1 MAVLPPPAFKFAW
14 AKGVDYPLTWALGER
29 KGAFVG
35 EGERKARDATPVGGL
50 VRATV
55 SSASAFLALP
65 NARCSVAAA
74 RPAITKRATPAVLF
88 QSRPAGPAPVIL
100 FAQSYES
107 APNRTKFRL
116 DVGGTLFITTRETL
130 CAASGSVLASAFMR
144 GSSSAVR
151 AGFDDQ
157 LWVGVVPGWG
167 PQAVPDAFI
176 DSDPETFAWILGF
189 LRRGCR
195 LAGTPP
201 TRLFE
206 QVRADA
212 RSFGLD
218 ELVSALDE
226 TTRRAILNYDG
237 PRTILNYETK
247 AQPGGLWHDGDQP
260 VGGGLKRRVF

>member
-1 MAVLPPPAFKFAW
+1 ML
-14 AKGVDYPLTWALGER
+14 LRL
-29 KGAFVG
+29 
-35 EGERKARDATPVGGL
+35 ARG
-50 VRATV
+50 ATV
-55 SSASAFLALP
+55 FGASPFLVLP
-65 NARCSVAAA
+65 NARCCQSVAAA
-74 RPAITKRATPAVLF
+74 RPAITKQATPVRL
-88 QSRPAGPAPVIL
+88 QSTPGSMPAGPAPAIL
-100 FAQSYES
+100 FHEDYNSYEHGW
-107 APNRTKFRL
+107 KFRL
-116 DVGGTLFITTRETL
+116 DVGGAPFVTTRGTL

-144 GSSSAVR
+144 GSSSAVK

-195 LAGTPP
+195 LVGTPP

-212 RSFGLD
+212 LSFGID

-226 TTRRAILNYDG
+226 KTGRAILNYDAFG
-237 PRTILNYETK
+237 N
-247 AQPGGLWHDGDQP
+247 
-260 VGGGLKRRVF
+260 LKLV

>member
-1 MAVLPPPAFKFAW
+1 MFAI
-14 AKGVDYPLTWALGER
+14 
-29 KGAFVG
+29 VG
-35 EGERKARDATPVGGL
+35 IV
-50 VRATV
+50 V
-55 SSASAFLALP
+55 SSSAHRDRTLSALRSMLLRWLAWFATLSGASAFLASSP
-65 NARCSVAAA
+65 DARCSVVAA
-74 RPAITKRATPAVLF
+74 RPAISKRATPVLF

-100 FAQSYES
+100 FHDHYET
-107 APNRTKFRL
+107 ARNRTKFRL

-144 GSSSAVR
+144 GSSSAVK

-195 LAGTPP
+195 LVGTPP
-201 TRLFE
+201 AHLFE

-212 RSFGLD
+212 QSFGLD

-226 TTRRAILNYDG
+226 RTRRAILNYDG
-237 PRTILNYETK
+237 PRTILNYETA
-247 AQPGGLWHDGDQP
+247 AQPGGPRHDGGTF
-260 VGGGLKRRVF
+260 GGGLKRRVF

>member
-1 MAVLPPPAFKFAW
+1 MLLRLAWFATLS
-14 AKGVDYPLTWALGER
+14 G
-29 KGAFVG
+29 
-35 EGERKARDATPVGGL
+35 
-50 VRATV
+50 
-55 SSASAFLALP
+55 ASAFLASP
-65 NARCSVAAA
+65 SARCSVAAA
-74 RPAITKRATPAVLF
+74 RPSPAITKRASPAVLF

-130 CAASGSVLASAFMR
+130 CAASGSVLDSAFMR
-144 GSSSAVR
+144 DSSSAVL
-151 AGFDDQ
+151 AGTFDQ
-157 LWVGVVPGWG
+157 LKRVQGYYSRDDTTP
-167 PQAVPDAFI
+167 ASPDAFI

-237 PRTILNYETK
+237 PRTILNYATK
-247 AQPGGLWHDGDQP
+247 AQPGGPSYDPIMDGGAF
-260 VGGGLKRRVF
+260 GGGLKRRVF

>member
-1 MAVLPPPAFKFAW
+1 MRLPKRSQSSAPVRNRVGSSLEPLSAALTMLLRLAWFATLS
-14 AKGVDYPLTWALGER
+14 G
-29 KGAFVG
+29 
-35 EGERKARDATPVGGL
+35 
-50 VRATV
+50 
-55 SSASAFLALP
+55 ASAFLASP

-74 RPAITKRATPAVLF
+74 RPAITKRASPAVLF

-130 CAASGSVLASAFMR
+130 CAASGSVLASTFMR

-212 RSFGLD
+212 QSFGLD

-226 TTRRAILNYDG
+226 RTDRAILNYDG
-237 PRTILNYETK
+237 PRTILNYATK
-247 AQPGGLWHDGDQP
+247 AQPGGP
-260 VGGGLKRRVF
+260 S

>member
-1 MAVLPPPAFKFAW
+1 MLLRLAWFATLS
-14 AKGVDYPLTWALGER
+14 G
-29 KGAFVG
+29 
-35 EGERKARDATPVGGL
+35 
-50 VRATV
+50 
-55 SSASAFLALP
+55 ASAFLALP

-195 LAGTPP
+195 LVGTPP

-212 RSFGLD
+212 QSFGLD

-226 TTRRAILNYDG
+226 RTGRAILNYDG